1 MAENE
6 NIGGIEAKLGLDAD
20 GFKKGIEE
28 AKQDMKKMTD
38 ESKKFNQD
46 FKTVS
51 KSLRDVG
58 VDSKEIRKIKT
69 EMLAS
74 KPELFEKQLKN
85 VESQLRA
92 IGASSS
98 QISKVKVQ
106 IQEQGTALESTSGK
120 LTRMKAE
127 FDENAKS
134 ASNLSKEIKTAGV
147 AYAAYAAAVA
157 AALAKA
163 VDISAQFEQ
172 AMAKVKAISGAT
184 GQEFDK
190 LRQQAIDLGAT
201 TVFSSTQAAEAQS
214 FLAMAGFKTKEIME
228 AMPGVLSLAAAGQ
241 MEIARTADI
250 ASNILTG
257 FRLSADQTTGVVDVL
272 AKAMTSSNTN
282 IEQLGYAMKYV
293 APIAASLGMS
303 IEEAAASVG
312 ELSNAGI
319 QGEMAGTQLRAMLLR
334 LASPTKEAQFY
345 MDKLKVTTKDA
356 AGNILPFANI
366 IGQFEQAFK
375 KLNQSQQAQVAASIA
390 GTEAASGFLTLIST
404 GQSQL
409 ESFTSELENS
419 AGAADKLASTQMDTL
434 KGSIEEFKSAMEAA
448 AIAIGDKFAPT
459 VRTITDMIA
468 GLILS
473 FTSLD
478 AGTQNAIIT
487 FVAVTAAVT
496 GITLAVYALRTALIA
511 LQASFPPL
519 LAISAIIGGIAAGFA
534 YFKGKADDAT
544 ASAEQFA
551 QAQEEVN
558 QALGKSPL
566 NRTVQDVQDLQERTE
581 QLNSVLEERAALQ
594 ERLNEI
600 EALQADQLGTPQL
613 LNEMF
618 EINDQL
624 AEMDEKLRGMGY
636 DGVEQAQIKLE
647 QMNDAIEESVPALLK
662 MREAEITDLAAK
674 NQKVEAM
681 AKLSSRYK
689 ELASAQNL
697 DASQKQ
703 ELINVTDQLR
713 KQYPDLNALQDESGR
728 ITIKNIGI
736 IDDHISAERSFI
748 DMSAKAANAYLTHL
762 EAMAKANKA
771 SVEAQIKN
779 FEALAKAMSAVSGSA
794 NPMMAKNVT
803 AVGGVSVNK
812 TFENF
817 ANGGVDKQLTALYDK
832 QNIAA
837 QNLLEV
843 QRAKDSLTSGEAFK
857 PVSGGGIDLSKPE
870 KEKKTKAAKAAKSKK
885 EKSGKS
891 AAELAAE
898 ARKKAYDADIA
909 AVRYQADMYD
919 WSAEE
924 QIKAYNKVAA
934 KHKQHL
940 KETVDDQ
947 RTMNLQI
954 KRLQEDSV
962 KARYD
967 FSSEW
972 IDKDQRRMEEAGK
985 SEVEMATAKLN
996 AWTRVRDRYK
1006 KDSDEYKKADE
1017 QVYQS
1022 KKELTRQL
1030 EAEQKKQYQA
1040 SSEWITKEERRM
1052 EDSGKTEQEILQM
1065 KLDAWTRVRDRYKK
1079 DSELYKQADEQVYQA
1094 RKALLQQTQ
1103 KDTETLL
1110 KKQKTAVNDAKKAEL
1125 AAIDA
1130 RKKAFVDAQNEKI
1143 KAIDDLIKKEQ
1154 EANSDEDWETE
1165 MAKKQARVD
1174 LLESAV
1180 SFEGQKERDDLIAD
1194 MEKMRLERSRELRK
1208 RDLEDQKDKLQDE
1221 KSEQEQ
1227 AFEDEKTATEARY
1240 DALAQAFED
1249 YGDNVKLIE
1258 GAVQDFRVGAN
1269 QEANKQILSD
1279 LDTFLSQYQSKMK
1292 TASSLSGS
1300 SQQALDLQEYNAN
1313 KDAYNAAKAAGN
1325 KDEMQRLSQRN
1336 QAIRD
1341 QYGIDKDTGKISSF
1355 DVGGVVPGPPGAP
1368 MEAVVHGE
1376 EAIFNRHQ
1384 LNNLFRLLEVPKLN
1398 LKPEQAAPVVQEV
1411 TQHFDMST
1419 GTVVLEDGADIDLFN
1434 NRKERLA
1441 RNLQTKGVKG

>member
-120 LTRMKAE
+120 LSKMKVE

-134 ASNLSKEIKTAGV
+134 ASNLSKEIGTAGV

-419 AGAADKLASTQMDTL
+419 AGAADKLAETQMDTL

-448 AIAIGDKFAPT
+448 AITIGDKFAPT
-459 VRTITDMIA
+459 VRSITDTIA
-468 GLILS
+468 TLILS
-473 FTSLD
+473 FNDLD

-519 LAISAIIGGIAAGFA
+519 LAISAIIGGAAAAFA
-534 YFKGKADDAT
+534 YFKGQSDDAT
-544 ASAEQFA
+544 ASAEKFA

-594 ERLNEI
+594 DRLNEI
-600 EALQADQLGTPQL
+600 EALQADHMGTPQL
-613 LNEMF
+613 LSEMMD
-618 EINDQL
+618 INDEL
-624 AEMDEKLRGMGY
+624 VEMDEKLRGMGY

-681 AKLSSRYK
+681 AKLSARYK

-736 IDDHISAERSFI
+736 IDDHISAERNFI

-832 QNIAA
+832 QNIAT

-870 KEKKTKAAKAAKSKK
+870 KEKKTKAAKDKK

-909 AVRYQADMYD
+909 TVRYQADMYD

-940 KETVDDQ
+940 KETVEDQ

-972 IDKDQRRMEEAGK
+972 IDKDQRRMEESGK
-985 SEVEMATAKLN
+985 SEVQMATAKLN

-1006 KDSDEYKKADE
+1006 KDSEEYKKADE

-1030 EAEQKKQYQA
+1030 ETEQKKQYQTY
-1040 SSEWITKEERRM
+1040 SENITKEERRM
-1052 EDSGKTEQEILQM
+1052 EELGKSELEIGQM
-1065 KLDAWTRVRDRYKK
+1065 KLKMWTELRDRYKK
-1079 DSELYKQADEQVYQA
+1079 DSDLYKQADEQVYQA
-1094 RKALLQQTQ
+1094 KKSLLQQTQ

-1154 EANSDEDWETE
+1154 EANEDVDYETE
-1165 MAKKQARVD
+1165 LAKKRARVD
-1174 LLESAV
+1174 LLSTAV
-1180 SFEGQKERDDLIAD
+1180 SPEGIKERNDLIAEIER
-1194 MEKMRLERSRELRK
+1194 MQLEHSRELRK

-1258 GAVQDFRVGAN
+1258 SAVQDFRVGAN

-1292 TASSLSGS
+1292 TASSLSGT

-1384 LNNLFRLLEVPKLN
+1384 LNNLFRLLEVPKLA
-1398 LKPEQAAPVVQEV
+1398 LKPEQAQVPATQV
-1411 TQHFDMST
+1411 TNHIDLST
-1419 GTVVLEDGADIDLFN
+1419 DTVVLEDKADMDMYN
-1434 NRKERLA
+1434 NGKERLA
-1441 RNLQTKGVKG
+1441 RSLQRLGMKG